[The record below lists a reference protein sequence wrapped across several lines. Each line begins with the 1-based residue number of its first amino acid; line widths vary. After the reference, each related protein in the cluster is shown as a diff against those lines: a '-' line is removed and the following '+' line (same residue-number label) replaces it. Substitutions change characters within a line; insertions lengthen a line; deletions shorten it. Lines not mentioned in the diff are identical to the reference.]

1 MTCRVVLSLLDEY
14 IDNELAPPQ
23 AATLR
28 AHLDQCP
35 SCRAEADRS
44 LRLKELLA
52 EAPAREPG
60 PQYWH
65 ELTPIVKARTVDAD
79 PSWSLGERSTAN
91 THQRTDLVRAIVTC
105 AASLALLTAAVLVGS
120 QHQKQSAHLDLER
133 RPFLVTAPLEAVL
146 ASDHT
151 TIVTVDEQQSIV
163 RGSLILGAPGPLGR
177 FLALPELHRQ

>member
-1 MTCRVVLSLLDEY
+1 MICRVVLSLLDEY
-14 IDNELAPPQ
+14 IDHELPPPQ
-23 AATLR
+23 AAALR

-44 LRLKELLA
+44 LRLKDLLA
-52 EAPAREPG
+52 AAPTRDPG
-60 PQYWH
+60 SQYWH
-65 ELTPIVKARTVDAD
+65 ELIPIVRARTVDAD
-79 PSWSLGERSTAN
+79 PSWSLGEQPPAN
-91 THQRTDLVRAIVTC
+91 PQPRTDLARAIVTC

-120 QHQKQSAHLDLER
+120 QHQSQSARLEQEY
-133 RPFLVTAPLEAVL
+133 RPFLVTAPLRAVL

-151 TIVTVDEQQSIV
+151 TLVTVDEQQTIV